1 VKIALDIMSG
11 DKAPNCNINGA
22 INFINNPKSKDTKV
36 VLYGTEKILSNNSK
50 LLNKHK
56 DRISY
61 CIANDIITMSDK
73 PSYAFKNKRD
83 SSLIKIIDDLK
94 EEKISGAISSGN
106 TGALLTSALLILG
119 KIKGIKRPALA
130 PYIPI
135 KGSGFILCDAG
146 ANSMVKP
153 ENLLQF
159 AIMSSA
165 YLEHL
170 GINKNPRIGLLNI
183 GSEENKGNELT
194 IESYKLLKNNLSN
207 FIGNIESRE
216 LFNNKADIVV
226 CDGFTGN
233 IVLKLIEG
241 LIAKMIKRTLDSVDS
256 HSLSKMAK
264 PILYPVFKD
273 IKKSYDYEEHGG
285 TLLLGVNGVVM
296 KCHGSSNKKAIE
308 NALLNTMTS
317 IKHNLINDIE
327 HLMDN
332 YNIENIEKGD

>member
-1 VKIALDIMSG
+1 MSG
-11 DKAPNCNINGA
+11 DKAPNCNIKGA
-22 INFINNPKSKDTKV
+22 IKFIKNPKSEDTKV
-36 VLYGTEKILSNNSK
+36 VLYGTENILSNNAK
-50 LLNKHK
+50 LLNKYK

-61 CIANDIITMSDK
+61 CIANDIITMNDK
-73 PSYAFKNKRD
+73 PSYAFKNKRN
-83 SSLIKIIDDLK
+83 SSLIKIIDDLHDK
-94 EEKISGAISSGN
+94 KVSGGVSSGN

-130 PYIPI
+130 PFIPI
-135 KGSGFILCDAG
+135 EGSGFILCDAG
-146 ANSMVKP
+146 ANSTVKP
-153 ENLLQF
+153 ENLFQF

-170 GINKNPRIGLLNI
+170 GLNKNPRIALLNI

-194 IESYKLLKNNLSN
+194 IESFKLLKDNLPN

-216 LFNNKADIVV
+216 IFNNKADIIL

-264 PILYPVFKD
+264 PILYPVFRD

-285 TLLLGVNGVVM
+285 TLLLGVNGVIM
-296 KCHGSSNKKAIE
+296 KCHGSSNEKAIE
-308 NALLNTMTS
+308 NALLNTKTS
-317 IKHNLINDIE
+317 INNNLIKDIE
-327 HLMDN
+327 NLMRN
-332 YNIENIEKGD
+332 YQFDSFDKK